1 MSRFWYTIGDCVP
14 STWMSNG
21 YVLMQSGGASLS
33 QIAHPFKMLW
43 LQCGVFFVLAY
54 AVEHFVSRPRYRQ
67 WQRKSEDD
75 PEALLRNDLLKNGAD

>member
-1 MSRFWYTIGDCVP
+1 
-14 STWMSNG
+14 
-21 YVLMQSGGASLS
+21 
-33 QIAHPFKMLW
+33 ML
-43 LQCGVFFVLAY
+43 FVLAY